1 MPANR
6 ILINSPA
13 AQGSF
18 GGSTGLMPSA
28 ILGCGTLGGSSTSDN
43 VTYTHLR
50 NIKRVA
56 YVRREPAAGS

>member
-6 ILINSPA
+6 VLINSPGS
-13 AQGSF
+13 QGCC
-18 GGSTGLMPSA
+18 GISTGLTPSA
-28 ILGCGTLGGSSTSDN
+28 MLGCGTMGGSSTSDN

-56 YVRREPAAGS
+56 HAL